1 MRAPSLLSLVYRK
14 KWVSQVIA
22 PEECEMCGFLG
33 KERLSTPSLPSP
45 CEWCLESVYQL
56 GTNRS
61 GGLQA
66 WYVLAVV
73 DDSAKRELDSN

>member
-1 MRAPSLLSLVYRK
+1 
-14 KWVSQVIA
+14 
-22 PEECEMCGFLG
+22 MCGFLG

-56 GTNRS
+56 GTSRS

-73 DDSAKRELDSN
+73 DDSAKRQLDSN